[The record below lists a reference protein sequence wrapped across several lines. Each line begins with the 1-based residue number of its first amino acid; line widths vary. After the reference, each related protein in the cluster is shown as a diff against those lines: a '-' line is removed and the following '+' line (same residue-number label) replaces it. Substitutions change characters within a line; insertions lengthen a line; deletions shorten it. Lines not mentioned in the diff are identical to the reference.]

1 MATIS
6 TLQPVTP
13 AFAQEFTEKY
23 VAAWNSHQ
31 AERLLSMMTEDALY
45 EDSGWPQ
52 PMRGRSAIREF
63 LNSTW
68 KAVPDLRI
76 EITEGPMVD
85 PRKPMSAA
93 YWRATATQ
101 TGAWIPPGL
110 DATGRSLSFDGA
122 SLIEFRDNNLCRAC
136 VVYDVADVMRQL
148 GILSAQGSRG
158 ERAMMRVANLMT
170 AVRRRRHRS
179 S

>member
-13 AFAQEFTEKY
+13 AFAQDFSEKY
-23 VAAWNSHQ
+23 AAAWNSHQ
-31 AERLLSMMTEDALY
+31 PERLLSMMTEDALY

-52 PMRGRSAIREF
+52 PMRGRAAIRQF

-68 KAVPDLRI
+68 QAVPDLRI

-85 PRKPMSAA
+85 PRKPMATT

-101 TGAWIPPGL
+101 TGLWNPPGL

-122 SLIEFRDNNLCRAC
+122 SLIEFRDNKVSRAC

-148 GILSAQGSRG
+148 GIMPAPGSRG
-158 ERAMMRVANLMT
+158 ERAMMRFANLAT
-170 AVRRRRHRS
+170 KVRNRRHKS
-179 S
+179 